1 MSDEDEQLLRDPSLC
16 CCLIQLVICDAGQ
29 AVSLALGVH
38 WVANFGI
45 GQLFLPAVEKFGLSK
60 VYLFFAA
67 ICFATVI
74 FTQSTVPETKGKSLE
89 EIEALLA

>member
-1 MSDEDEQLLRDPSLC
+1 MCSPGRLFVASQELTVGPP
-16 CCLIQLVICDAGQ
+16 AGQ

-38 WVANFGI
+38 WVANFAI
-45 GQLFLPAVEKFGLSK
+45 GQLFLPAVEKFGLSG

-67 ICFATVI
+67 ICFITVG

-89 EIEALLA
+89 EVEALLA